1 MAMLQPRI
9 ILGFPDLN
17 NVGCKLL
24 DKIRT
29 KNESEL
35 EVANGKVR
43 VRNVGDTSVVYVPSL
58 ESQSKTTTLI
68 SSLISLLSASK
79 VQEITILANVN
90 TNLIDE
96 KVYSINVNDAEIN
109 PVIRSHILNVLIT
122 LLKVEGIPTTCLLF
136 PGKRVSGRDRFP
148 HEVKIIKALA
158 DTLGGLI
165 IDIDIDID
173 ETINEAD
180 NDEAVT
186 ETPDHMMYM

>member
-1 MAMLQPRI
+1 MAILQPRI

-24 DKIRT
+24 DRIRT
-29 KNESEL
+29 ANDSEL

-43 VRNVGDTSVVYVPSL
+43 VRNAGDTSVVYVPSL
-58 ESQSKTTTLI
+58 DSQTKTTTLI

-79 VQEITILANVN
+79 IQEITILANVN

-136 PGKRVSGRDRFP
+136 PGKRVSGRGRFL
-148 HEVKIIKALA
+148 HEVKIMKALA
-158 DTLGGLI
+158 DTLGKLM

-173 ETINEAD
+173 GITDEAD
-180 NDEAVT
+180 IDEAVT
-186 ETPDHMMYM
+186 ATTDHMMYM